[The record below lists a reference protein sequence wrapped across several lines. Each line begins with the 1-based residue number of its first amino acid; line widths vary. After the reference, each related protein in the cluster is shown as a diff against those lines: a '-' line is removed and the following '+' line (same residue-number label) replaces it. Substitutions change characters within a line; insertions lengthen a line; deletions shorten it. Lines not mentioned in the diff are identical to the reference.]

1 MHQDLFGWVLRQ
13 VARAGMLRGK
23 TIGID
28 ATTLEANTAMKSI
41 VRRDT
46 DETYTEYLK
55 RLAESTGLEATDD
68 AALRRMDRRR
78 KKKGSNEERVNPH
91 DPEARSRACRY
102 LV

>member
-1 MHQDLFGWVLRQ
+1 MQPGVVAVLKKPEPMS
-13 VARAGMLRGK
+13 G
-23 TIGID
+23 
-28 ATTLEANTAMKSI
+28 LES
-41 VRRDT
+41 
-46 DETYTEYLK
+46 
-55 RLAESTGLEATDD
+55 AESTGLEATDD